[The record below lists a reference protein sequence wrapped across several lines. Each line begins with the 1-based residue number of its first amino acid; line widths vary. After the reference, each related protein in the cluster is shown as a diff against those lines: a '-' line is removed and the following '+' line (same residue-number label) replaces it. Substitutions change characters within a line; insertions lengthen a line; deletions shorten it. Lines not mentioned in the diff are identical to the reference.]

1 MSTSYLHERDTVVSN
16 DDANTDINQT
26 KNTINDNNKHNI
38 NDDTFNNEAVKTSVE
53 HSNNVASSTDNGDQ

>member
-1 MSTSYLHERDTVVSN
+1 MSTSYLHERDTVVSS

-26 KNTINDNNKHNI
+26 KNAINENNKHNI